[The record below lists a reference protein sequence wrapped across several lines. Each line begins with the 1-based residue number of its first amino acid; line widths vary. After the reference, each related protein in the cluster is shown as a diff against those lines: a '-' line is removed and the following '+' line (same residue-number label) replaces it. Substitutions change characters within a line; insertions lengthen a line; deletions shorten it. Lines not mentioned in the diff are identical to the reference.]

1 MFLRASLLRLG
12 TPINWPYTIHFG
24 NIRIKMYGTKEFDI
38 SNETKSER
46 EYIEMKSEVGG
57 EIIIT

>member
-1 MFLRASLLRLG
+1 
-12 TPINWPYTIHFG
+12 
-24 NIRIKMYGTKEFDI
+24 MYGTKEFDI